1 MDIDIILT
9 TDIFLSVVV
18 TEVVGIFSKYKVQF
32 ISHC

>member
-18 TEVVGIFSKYKVQF
+18 TEVVGISKYKVQL